1 MKKIAY
7 YLAVILLLGLL
18 SGCTSQAQCYEIAAT
33 TLPVYQ
39 FTARL
44 CQGTELKVVRLVT
57 ESISCLH
64 DYSLSVSQAEAV
76 EAAQL
81 VVTSGAGL
89 EEFMEDLLRDKL
101 CIDASQGIPLIEGC
115 HEEGHEGHHH
125 EADPHIWLS
134 PACAMIMAENICKGL
149 KEKFPAH
156 ADTFEV
162 NLQGLLSD
170 LQALLDYGNLQLS
183 SLSCRKLIPFH
194 DGFSYFAQC
203 FDLEILKAVEEESGA
218 EASAQELIALIK
230 LVEQHGLPAVFV
242 EENGSVSAADVIAAE
257 TDIKVYTLSMVM
269 AGDDY
274 FAAMYRNI
282 DTVKEAL
289 G

>member
-18 SGCTSQAQCYEIAAT
+18 SGCASQTQNYDIAAT

-64 DYSLSVSQAEAV
+64 DYSLSVSQAKAV

-170 LQALLDYGNLQLS
+170 LQALLDYGKLQLS

-194 DGFSYFAQC
+194 DGFAYFAQC